1 MMRKRLK
8 RIAQQKSKRDEL
20 KAERE
25 AARARTQRLSMAN
38 KSLSTFTP
46 ILVQLEELVT
56 EKLSDPI
63 LKGKMPDYI
72 CKQGEAKLVE
82 LKQLD
87 AGLKAV
93 IKAEGV
99 KPLPNLQD
107 AQQKAK
113 EYTDTIK
120 SLKDAIKVCC
130 V

>member
-1 MMRKRLK
+1 MRKRLK
-8 RIAQQKSKRDEL
+8 RIEQQKSKRDEL

-25 AARARTQRLSMAN
+25 TARAQAQRVTTAN

-46 ILVQLEELVT
+46 ILVQIEELVM
-56 EKLSDPI
+56 ERLSDPI
-63 LKGKMPDYI
+63 LRGRVPEYML
-72 CKQGEAKLVE
+72 KQGEAKLLE

-87 AGLKAV
+87 NGLKAV

-120 SLKDAIKVCC
+120 SLRDAIKVSG